1 MKVEIRKFN
10 LNDLD
15 ELLEIEKF
23 SFPKA
28 PYDKKTFLIWYSA
41 AKNGFFVAKVNKKLV
56 GYVIGYKNGKKGT
69 LVSIATHPEFRR
81 KGVGTKLWQKLLQF
95 FIANGVEKVDL
106 QVRKSNLVAQK
117 FYEKLGFEE
126 VCIKK
131 SYYEDGED
139 AISMEIILNR

>member
-1 MKVEIRKFN
+1 
-10 LNDLD
+10 
-15 ELLEIEKF
+15 
-23 SFPKA
+23 
-28 PYDKKTFLIWYSA
+28 
-41 AKNGFFVAKVNKKLV
+41 
-56 GYVIGYKNGKKGT
+56 
-69 LVSIATHPEFRR
+69 
-81 KGVGTKLWQKLLQF
+81 LLQF

>member
-28 PYDKKTFLIWYSA
+28 PYDKKTFLKWYSA

-81 KGVGTKLWQKLLQF
+81 KGCRNKTLAK
-95 FIANGVEKVDL
+95 IASIFHCKW
-106 QVRKSNLVAQK
+106 S
-117 FYEKLGFEE
+117 
-126 VCIKK
+126 
-131 SYYEDGED
+131 
-139 AISMEIILNR
+139 